1 MERENSVLTILV
13 NCMEIADKLLS
24 LNGKEKKE
32 LVIKQIKGSI
42 GETVFN
48 CIGESTIEEIIDL
61 ICNLTKNKNYLEIN
75 GLTKR
80 FCPF

>member
-13 NCMEIADKLLS
+13 NCMEIAEVLS
-24 LNGKEKKE
+24 LNGNQKKE